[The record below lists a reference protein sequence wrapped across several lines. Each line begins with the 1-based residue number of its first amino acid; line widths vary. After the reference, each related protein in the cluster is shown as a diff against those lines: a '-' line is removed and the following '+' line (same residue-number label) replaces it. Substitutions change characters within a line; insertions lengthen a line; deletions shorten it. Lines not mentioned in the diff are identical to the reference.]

1 MVLTVEVCG
10 MIPENTHFYIDDES
24 LHGFLIDP
32 GAEAERLLQI
42 IAEKNFVIEK
52 ILLTHGH
59 FDHIGAVNEIQD
71 KLKIPV
77 FAHELGKDY
86 LFNPE
91 KNLSLFTDTEIKL
104 GEINFLADGDL
115 ICLEKNPEFNLQLI
129 HTPGHTTDG
138 ATFYG
143 KKNSLAF
150 VGDTIF
156 KGSFGRTDF
165 PGGSFEILMQ
175 SIKTKIFALPDET
188 ILYTGHGENTSVG
201 YEKRFFTL

>member
-32 GAEAERLLQI
+32 GAEADRLLKI

-77 FAHELGKDY
+77 FAHELSRDY

-104 GEINFLADGDL
+104 GEVNFLADGDF
-115 ICLEKNPEFNLQLI
+115 ICLEKNPEFNL
-129 HTPGHTTDG
+129 
-138 ATFYG
+138 
-143 KKNSLAF
+143 
-150 VGDTIF
+150 
-156 KGSFGRTDF
+156 
-165 PGGSFEILMQ
+165 
-175 SIKTKIFALPDET
+175 
-188 ILYTGHGENTSVG
+188 
-201 YEKRFFTL
+201 